1 MKFCHPK
8 MKDENLEAMF
18 EKSGNLMKSV
28 VKENERT
35 HKNKCI
41 LRGIISHGT
50 RKRNIE
56 KKSCQVVSE
65 DYDITIKN
73 IDGSL
78 EEWADY
84 ARARNNDSD
93 GD

>member
-1 MKFCHPK
+1 
-8 MKDENLEAMF
+8 MKDENLEAKF
-18 EKSGNLMKSV
+18 EESGSLMKSV
-28 VKENERT
+28 VKENERAR
-35 HKNKCI
+35 NNNCI
-41 LRGIISHGT
+41 LNGKISHGT